1 MSWAIIGWMLIGLS
15 AILLVLFPFLMRRKS
30 PYKIR
35 KSITIENLLT
45 AQSGAIERGQPRLI
59 SFGDEMWS
67 RTYPGLGLHALT
79 LLPKLVDEENALTD
93 GTYVSGGDGSLATLA
108 RQIVNNRYHDGFS
121 MILSRSKA
129 QTIMPGTGRISYAV
143 GLLLEIEHQGYGSVA
158 LFGNFGPEAVL
169 WTEAVQNKGG
179 YVFAGA
185 GSLSS
190 QAALLINVKDLLIG
204 ESLFSTS
211 VPDATGVMTE
221 DVLRLIL
228 ILGLVVGVI
237 LKLAGVL

>member
-1 MSWAIIGWMLIGLS
+1 MSWAIFGWVLIGLA
-15 AILLVLFPFLMRRKS
+15 AIMLVLLSFLMRRKHL
-30 PYKIR
+30 YKIR
-35 KSITIENLLT
+35 TATSVDELLA

-59 SFGDEMWS
+59 SLGDQLWS

-79 LLPKLVDEENALTD
+79 ILPRLVDAENCQAD
-93 GTYVSGGDGSLATLA
+93 GTFVSGGEGSLAALA
-108 RQIVNNRYHDGFS
+108 HQVVQNVYQNGFS
-121 MILSRSKA
+121 IALSRPKVK
-129 QTIMPGTGRISYAV
+129 TIMPGTGRISYAI
-143 GLLLEIEHQGYGSVA
+143 GLLSEIEHQGYGSVA
-158 LFGNFGPEAVL
+158 LFGNYGPEAAL

-185 GSLSS
+185 GSIPA
-190 QAALLINVKDLLIG
+190 QAALVMNVKDLLIG

-211 VPDATGVMTE
+211 GSDVSGVMTE
-221 DVLRLIL
+221 DILRLIL

>member
-1 MSWAIIGWMLIGLS
+1 MSWAILGWALIGFS
-15 AILLVLFPFLMRRKS
+15 AIILVLLSFLMRRKNL
-30 PYKIR
+30 YKTR
-35 KSITIENLLT
+35 KATSIDEIFA

-59 SFGDEMWS
+59 SLGDQLWE

-79 LLPKLVDEENALTD
+79 LLPKLVDEENALTE

-108 RQIVNNRYHDGFS
+108 RQIINNRYHDGFS
-121 MILSRSKA
+121 MMLSRSKA

-143 GLLLEIEHQGYGSVA
+143 GLLSEIEHQGYGSVA

-190 QAALLINVKDLLIG
+190 QAALLINVKDLMIG